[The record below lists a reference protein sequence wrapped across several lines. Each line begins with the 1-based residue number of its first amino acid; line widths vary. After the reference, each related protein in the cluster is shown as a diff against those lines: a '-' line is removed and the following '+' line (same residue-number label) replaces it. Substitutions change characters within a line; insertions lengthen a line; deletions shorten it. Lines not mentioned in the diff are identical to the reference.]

1 MRWGLIIS
9 GLIVVAALVLAF
21 GYISNYPG
29 HVNFENVKAGF
40 VDGLIHGIIAPVML
54 VVSTFTKF
62 TMYEINNLGFLYNI
76 GFLLGI
82 LLVWGSGAR
91 GTKNIVKNY
100 YHHPNSG
107 QPVPQQE
114 SAKRLYKED
123 INKISKM
130 IEKKINKKSKGG
142 GKSERSGKPKVAKD
156 SLLKRIFVKKPKKKI
171 VLKEKVVKK
180 AIRVGKGKA

>member
-21 GYISNYPG
+21 GYITNYPG
-29 HVNFENVKAGF
+29 HENFEMVRAGF
-40 VDGLIHGIIAPVML
+40 FDGLIHGVIAPVML

-62 TMYEINNLGFLYNI
+62 TMYEINNAGFVYNI

-100 YHHPNSG
+100 YHPPQPTHPA
-107 QPVPQQE
+107 PQQE
-114 SAKRLYKED
+114 SHHRLHKDD
-123 INKISKM
+123 IKKISKM
-130 IEKKINKKSKGG
+130 VEKKVSKKSKVV
-142 GKSERSGKPKVAKD
+142 GKKSKVAKD
-156 SLLKRIFVKKPKKKI
+156 GLLKRIFVKKPKKKI

-180 AIRVGKGKA
+180 AIKVGKK